1 MDEIELI
8 SEKEVK
14 KTIENF
20 SIEELDDYK
29 KKLLDYVSIVEVEIN
44 KKLKQKKEAEKFF
57 NWIAWKKKN

>member
-14 KTIENF
+14 KSIESF

-29 KKLLDYVSIVEVEIN
+29 KKLLDYISLLELEI
-44 KKLKQKKEAEKFF
+44 KRKLKQKNEAEKFF
-57 NWIAWKKKN
+57 NQTK

>member
-1 MDEIELI
+1 MNEIELI

-29 KKLLDYVSIVEVEIN
+29 KKLLDYISLLELEI
-44 KKLKQKKEAEKFF
+44 KRKLKQKNEAEKFF
-57 NWIAWKKKN
+57 NQTK

>member
-20 SIEELDDYK
+20 SIEELGDYK
-29 KKLLDYVSIVEVEIN
+29 KKLLNYISLVEVEIN

-57 NWIAWKKKN
+57 N

>member
-29 KKLLDYVSIVEVEIN
+29 KKFLDYISIVEIEIN
-44 KKLKQKKEAEKFF
+44 KKLKQKKEAEIFF
-57 NWIAWKKKN
+57 N

>member
-1 MDEIELI
+1 MDEIEII

-29 KKLLDYVSIVEVEIN
+29 KKLLDYISIVEVEIN
-44 KKLKQKKEAEKFF
+44 KKLKQKEEAEKFF
-57 NWIAWKKKN
+57 N

>member
-29 KKLLDYVSIVEVEIN
+29 KKLIEYISLVEVEID
-44 KKLKQKKEAEKFF
+44 KKLKKKKEAEKFF
-57 NWIAWKKKN
+57 N

>member
-20 SIEELDDYK
+20 SIEELNDYK
-29 KKLLDYVSIVEVEIN
+29 KKLLEYISLVELELK
-44 KKLKQKKEAEKFF
+44 KKLSELH
-57 NWIAWKKKN
+57 

>member
-29 KKLLDYVSIVEVEIN
+29 KKLLDYISLVEIEIN
-44 KKLKQKKEAEKFF
+44 KKLKQKKRL
-57 NWIAWKKKN
+57 KNFSTK

>member
-20 SIEELDDYK
+20 SIEELNDYK
-29 KKLLDYVSIVEVEIN
+29 KKLLEYISLVELELK
-44 KKLKQKKEAEKFF
+44 KKLMKKKEAEKFF
-57 NWIAWKKKN
+57 N

>member
-1 MDEIELI
+1 MNEIELI

-29 KKLLDYVSIVEVEIN
+29 KKLLDYISIVE
-44 KKLKQKKEAEKFF
+44 A
-57 NWIAWKKKN
+57 

>member
-1 MDEIELI
+1 MDEIEII

-29 KKLLDYVSIVEVEIN
+29 KKLLDYISTIEYEIK
-44 KKLKQKKEAEKFF
+44 KKLEQKKEANKFF
-57 NWIAWKKKN
+57 S

>member
-20 SIEELDDYK
+20 SIEELGDYK
-29 KKLLDYVSIVEVEIN
+29 IKLLNYISLVEVEIN

-57 NWIAWKKKN
+57 N

>member
-29 KKLLDYVSIVEVEIN
+29 KKLLDYISIIEVEKN

-57 NWIAWKKKN
+57 N